1 MWQQLHAPSIICC
14 ERYIG
19 GIFVIDNPHHISN
32 MPKGRS
38 KELIDRRNRDLY
50 KDYRCLM
57 DVKKLRYSAIITM
70 LSEKYYIS
78 EFTVLDVLRS
88 RIKEE
93 DEPKESKKEF
103 TGFRVSRWKSREQS
117 SRDPQGELF
126 CEG

>member
-1 MWQQLHAPSIICC
+1 MWQQLHAPSSICC

-19 GIFVIDNPHHISN
+19 GIFAVDNPHHISN

-38 KELIDRRNRDLY
+38 KELIERRNRDLY
-50 KDYRCLM
+50 KDYRHLM

-88 RIKEE
+88 CIREE

-103 TGFRVSRWKSREQS
+103 TGFRVSRWKSRSQS
-117 SRDPQGELF
+117 SQESLGELF
-126 CEG
+126 VE

>member
-1 MWQQLHAPSIICC
+1 
-14 ERYIG
+14 
-19 GIFVIDNPHHISN
+19 

-103 TGFRVSRWKSREQS
+103 TGFRVSRWKSRGQS

>member
-1 MWQQLHAPSIICC
+1 M
-14 ERYIG
+14 
-19 GIFVIDNPHHISN
+19 VDNPHHISN

-38 KELIDRRNRDLY
+38 KELIERRNRDLY
-50 KDYRCLM
+50 KDYRHLM

-88 RIKEE
+88 CIREE

-103 TGFRVSRWKSREQS
+103 TGFRVSRWKSRAQS
-117 SRDPQGELF
+117 SQESLGELF
-126 CEG
+126 VE

>member
-1 MWQQLHAPSIICC
+1 
-14 ERYIG
+14 
-19 GIFVIDNPHHISN
+19 

-38 KELIDRRNRDLY
+38 KELIERRNRDLY
-50 KDYRCLM
+50 KDYRHLI

-88 RIKEE
+88 CIREE

-103 TGFRVSRWKSREQS
+103 TGFRVSRWKSRAQS
-117 SRDPQGELF
+117 SQESLGELF
-126 CEG
+126 VE

>member
-1 MWQQLHAPSIICC
+1 
-14 ERYIG
+14 
-19 GIFVIDNPHHISN
+19 

-38 KELIDRRNRDLY
+38 KELIERRNRDLY
-50 KDYRCLM
+50 KDYRHLM

-88 RIKEE
+88 CIREE

-103 TGFRVSRWKSREQS
+103 TGFRVSRWKSRAQS
-117 SRDPQGELF
+117 SQESLGELF
-126 CEG
+126 VE